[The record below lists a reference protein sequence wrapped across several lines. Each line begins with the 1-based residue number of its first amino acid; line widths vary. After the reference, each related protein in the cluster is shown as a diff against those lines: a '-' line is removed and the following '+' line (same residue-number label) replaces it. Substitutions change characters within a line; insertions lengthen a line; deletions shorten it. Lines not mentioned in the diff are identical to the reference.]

1 MARREEGF
9 GIMTISNTQFGVHV
23 SGMPL
28 SASAGIPAD
37 HRAEWAPAAAAPQH
51 KRRTADGI
59 AESVNRG
66 TT

>member
-1 MARREEGF
+1 
-9 GIMTISNTQFGVHV
+9 MTIFNMQYGVGV

-28 SASAGIPAD
+28 SVQAVAGIPAD

-51 KRRTADGI
+51 KRRIADGT
-59 AESVNRG
+59 AASVNRG